1 MFSATM
7 CSKHWQ
13 SLVDLCVSQLL
24 SFKKETYIVCLCYL
38 QNVGGIVKARL
49 NAVTVYLL
57 TVFMVFTCF
66 NSHHY
71 VSVNDCLCYELP
83 VLRM

>member
-24 SFKKETYIVCLCYL
+24 SLKKETYIVCFCYL
-38 QNVGGIVKARL
+38 QDVGSIVKARL
-49 NAVTVYLL
+49 KAVTVYLL
-57 TVFMVFTCF
+57 TVFMVFTC
-66 NSHHY
+66 
-71 VSVNDCLCYELP
+71 LIP
-83 VLRM
+83 TIT